1 MNPHSL
7 CIFGEVLFDIFPG
20 DERVLGGAPF
30 NVAWHLQ
37 AFQAE
42 PLFISRIGNDPLG
55 REIRLRMEHWGMDAA
70 GLQLDSTH
78 PTGEVKITLADGE
91 PSYDIVHHR
100 AYDYIDRD
108 ALPPVVP
115 QLIYHGSLAL
125 RNEVSRSALAGL
137 RSRGECQVFLD
148 VNLRPPW
155 WQPDEVLQ
163 MVADAHWVKLN
174 ENELLALSDG
184 EGDLYEL
191 TSHFQQKHDL
201 DGLVVTRG
209 GDGAFAIGKGGQ
221 FAEIAPPEALK
232 VVDTVGAGDAFSSV
246 LILGL
251 SRNWPLQQT
260 LERAQAFASLLVGQ
274 RGATV
279 DDREF
284 YQPFIEQW
292 SL

>member
-42 PLFISRIGNDPLG
+42 PLFISRIGNDALG
-55 REIRLRMEHWGMDAA
+55 REIRQRMEYWGMDIA

-78 PTGEVKITLADGE
+78 PTGEVKITLEEGE
-91 PSYDIVHHR
+91 PSYDIVAQR
-100 AYDYIDRD
+100 AYDYIAGD

-125 RNEVSRSALAGL
+125 RNEVSRGALTSL

-148 VNLRPPW
+148 VNLRLPW

-184 EGDLYEL
+184 EGDLYDL
-191 TSHFQQKHDL
+191 ASHFQQKHDL

-221 FAEIAPPEALK
+221 FAEIAPPEALE

-260 LERAQAFASLLVGQ
+260 LERAQAFASQLVGQ

-279 DDREF
+279 EEREF
-284 YQPFIEQW
+284 YGPFSEQW
-292 SL
+292 AL